1 MLLSFKLIMKDYI
14 KRHWKCMKIRTFWK
28 LPKAPESVSLP
39 SGLITC
45 TMTIAKTERNP
56 MEISSPQNPR
66 NTTRN
71 LRGQA
76 MISAKQISIKF
87 FFSLEVW
94 YDVLQQ
100 IGWLN
105 YLSTH
110 LFKIVMLYG
119 GDMLNGEGSKK
130 GS

>member
-1 MLLSFKLIMKDYI
+1 
-14 KRHWKCMKIRTFWK
+14 
-28 LPKAPESVSLP
+28 
-39 SGLITC
+39 
-45 TMTIAKTERNP
+45 MTIAKTERNP

-76 MISAKQISIKF
+76 MISAKQISIKL

-100 IGWLN
+100 IG
-105 YLSTH
+105 
-110 LFKIVMLYG
+110 
-119 GDMLNGEGSKK
+119 
-130 GS
+130 

>member
-1 MLLSFKLIMKDYI
+1 
-14 KRHWKCMKIRTFWK
+14 
-28 LPKAPESVSLP
+28 
-39 SGLITC
+39 
-45 TMTIAKTERNP
+45 
-56 MEISSPQNPR
+56 
-66 NTTRN
+66 
-71 LRGQA
+71 
-76 MISAKQISIKF
+76 MISAKQISIKL

>member
-1 MLLSFKLIMKDYI
+1 
-14 KRHWKCMKIRTFWK
+14 
-28 LPKAPESVSLP
+28 
-39 SGLITC
+39 
-45 TMTIAKTERNP
+45 MTIAKTERNP

-87 FFSLEVW
+87 FFFSLEVW

-100 IGWLN
+100 IG
-105 YLSTH
+105 
-110 LFKIVMLYG
+110 
-119 GDMLNGEGSKK
+119 
-130 GS
+130 